1 MTVILFC
8 RLHIMAGRK
17 TDSYTE
23 DEMRKVY
30 IDNLKFAADKLS
42 KHNITALIEPV
53 NSKLSAP
60 GYFMDRLDKGMA
72 HDSIYLHTLHSL
84 SYKG

>member
-1 MTVILFC
+1 
-8 RLHIMAGRK
+8 MAGRK
-17 TDSYTE
+17 TDSYAE

-60 GYFMDRLDKGMA
+60 GYFMDRIDKGMA

>member
-1 MTVILFC
+1 
-8 RLHIMAGRK
+8 MAGRK

-30 IDNLKFAADKLS
+30 IDNLKYAVDKLS

-72 HDSIYLHTLHSL
+72 HDSTYLHTLHSL